1 MRFLLL
7 ALLLALTPLMSAC
20 DAIQGIFKA
29 GFYVGVIVVLLVVAA
44 VAFFVMKLR

>member
-7 ALLLALTPLMSAC
+7 ALLLALTPLMAGC

-29 GFYVGVIVVLLVVAA
+29 GFYVGVILVVLIVAGIG
-44 VAFFVMKLR
+44 FLMMKMR